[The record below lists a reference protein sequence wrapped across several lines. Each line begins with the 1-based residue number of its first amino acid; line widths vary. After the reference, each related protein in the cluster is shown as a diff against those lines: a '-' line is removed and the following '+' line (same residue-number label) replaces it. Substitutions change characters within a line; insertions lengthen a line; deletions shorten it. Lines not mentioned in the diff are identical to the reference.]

1 MYKIIIYKFQEHFI
15 RFYMGWDLIHQFNNT
30 ELCACPKLGPG
41 FPISYVE
48 VLSMLSW
55 DPWSYVKTMSADG
68 DNLACRLHG
77 LTRHISER
85 GSLMTISQFLSE
97 FLRIFYS

>member
-1 MYKIIIYKFQEHFI
+1 MNKIIIYKFQEHFI

-48 VLSMLSW
+48 VFFMLS
-55 DPWSYVKTMSADG
+55 
-68 DNLACRLHG
+68 
-77 LTRHISER
+77 
-85 GSLMTISQFLSE
+85 
-97 FLRIFYS
+97 

>member
-55 DPWSYVKTMSADG
+55 DVVACFVDIG
-68 DNLACRLHG
+68 GIVDHHCLNL
-77 LTRHISER
+77 
-85 GSLMTISQFLSE
+85 F
-97 FLRIFYS
+97 